1 MAKSKGKKWDVK
13 PVEPITNDG
22 KFFDTHGTPVVH
34 GTKIVVESNYNY
46 PHWNNRPGV
55 VEWDSKKGMY
65 RFRFTDGETLD
76 SQNDFYGIHSFK
88 VTEQPSLGIDDEP
101 GFDYNPHDLYYEQNA
116 DGDIRDGSN

>member
-1 MAKSKGKKWDVK
+1 MKERKPKPLKFTVK
-13 PVEPITNDG
+13 PTEPITNDG

-34 GTKIVVESNYNY
+34 GTKIVIESNYNY
-46 PHWNNRPGV
+46 SHWNNRPGV

-88 VTEQPSLGIDDEP
+88 VIG
-101 GFDYNPHDLYYEQNA
+101 
-116 DGDIRDGSN
+116 